1 MTCKFD
7 SMEDSGI
14 ELDLDLNF
22 ADDVVEQDLQ

>member
-14 ELDLDLNF
+14 ELVLDLNF

>member
-14 ELDLDLNF
+14 ELVQDLNF